1 MDTKRFELDPRTI
14 KLLQVIE
21 SSDHDDQR
29 RDAIMDLATTG
40 GMNAARILI
49 ETFERSMWRS
59 TKFSIIQALGRVRHE
74 RATEFLCHLALAND
88 DFAMAAEAILALG
101 ITDDPV
107 AGEFL
112 ASIVRT
118 TDHPLIREALTALG
132 NMNFFP
138 CEKEICG
145 LLQYDTASIPAS
157 VLQSAVIAAGIRGF
171 RSVLGDIKKLVA
183 GGSSGPLFNSALITL
198 GRIGDQSTL
207 DWLEG
212 LDTRYRAFAH
222 QLKISAI
229 DHLRLLST
237 YTIEDA
243 VGASLNAT
251 LPSAMRQAWQTLS
264 AFPAASAR
272 EALQLL
278 VSEGTAEFKAME
290 RLTLFNSGAMREDLK
305 FLAASGDSI
314 RREVFAALGRLHV
327 VNAAPDKVLTVLT
340 ELGEA
345 FTVKFLSL
353 VFVERGGDV
362 LLDILSSSKVAP
374 SLRTAAINAVV
385 LQPLMSGGR
394 AVLRDSIGKR
404 LVKLA
409 EAEADTEIGARLV
422 RAVGQIRYFGPD
434 ASNLLRERLKSGGTW
449 APGIYAA
456 LARCDVDDSTKMI
469 TKRLRQIIA
478 QPDSDAE
485 ARVAI
490 RSLARCSVISEAGC
504 LAQISEKQLDELK
517 GAVLKILCTVSV
529 PELTPFVAKCLAEK
543 DFQTRLMGVVAAK
556 LHHDEGIFDDIFKFL
571 DHESPSIAGRALDT
585 LTTAGGAREHLRL
598 LKRLETHVND
608 LDLYKKIFRSLT
620 PRAGESYKEVL
631 VVLEGLIQ
639 GRRGVLAD
647 QDLFQSALN
656 LRDNLVFAAGATG
669 VVRSK
674 AGKTNL
680 TEKER
685 HVVDKSLDT
694 TLKGFANYSETV
706 KSVLRSGEVTWQHPE
721 LFDARVD
728 KSTVIVQYVKSIDLL
743 MQEKIGSQ
751 MFLTQGADFL
761 QKMQSR
767 VARLELDDEV
777 AFGDHLV
784 TELDCSMYFS
794 RDSFPTHKLATICR
808 SVMTG
813 LIMKEQYRVVDG
825 LRAWAVLML
834 IFGRTFK
841 FRGQVMAP
849 LFPLAKSTS
858 DGIGRIAR
866 AMNDLQDARNRAAH
880 RGTILEKENMQEIR
894 DLCAALLNDL
904 DAHLVAKA

>member
-21 SSDHDDQR
+21 STDHDDQR
-29 RDAIMDLATTG
+29 RAAIMDLAITG

-59 TKFSIIQALGRVRHE
+59 MKFSIIQALGRVRHE
-74 RATEFLCHLALAND
+74 RATEFLCQLALANE
-88 DFAMAAEAILALG
+88 DFAMAAEAVLALG
-101 ITDDPV
+101 TTDDPV

-112 ASIVRT
+112 ASVVRT
-118 TDHPLIREALTALG
+118 PDHPLIREALTALG

-138 CEKEICG
+138 CDKEIST
-145 LLQYDTASIPAS
+145 LLQPQSASIPAS
-157 VLQSAVIAAGIRGF
+157 VLQSAVIAAGIRGC
-171 RSVLGDIKKLVA
+171 RSVLDDIKKIVA
-183 GGSSGPLFNSALITL
+183 SESSGPLFNSALITL
-198 GRIGDQSTL
+198 GRIGDPSALQ
-207 DWLEG
+207 WLET

-229 DHLRLLST
+229 DHLRLLNT

-243 VGASLNAT
+243 VGAALSAT
-251 LPSAMRQAWQTLS
+251 SAGAMRQAWQTLS
-264 AFPAASAR
+264 AFPTVPAR

-278 VSEGTAEFKAME
+278 ASEGSPEFKAME
-290 RLTLFNSGAMREDLK
+290 RLTFFNSGALREDLT
-305 FLAASGDSI
+305 FLAQSGDSL
-314 RREVFAALGRLHV
+314 RREIFAALGRLHAL
-327 VNAAPDKVLTVLT
+327 NGKQEKILPILT
-340 ELGEA
+340 ELGDA

-353 VFVERGGDV
+353 VFVDRGGDV
-362 LLDILSSSKVAP
+362 LVDIVSNPKASASV
-374 SLRTAAINAVV
+374 RAAATNAAV

-394 AVLRDSIGKR
+394 LTVRDSMGKR

-409 EAEADTEIGARLV
+409 ESEADSDIGARIV
-422 RAVGQIRYFGPD
+422 RGIGQIRYFGPD
-434 ASNLLRERLKSGGTW
+434 ASNLLRERLKSGGAW

-456 LARCDVDDSTKMI
+456 LARCDVEESTKMI
-469 TKRLRQIIA
+469 TKRLRQIVA
-478 QPDSDAE
+478 SPDSEAE
-485 ARVAI
+485 TRVAI
-490 RSLARCSVISEAGC
+490 RSLARCSSVSEAAC
-504 LAQISEKQLDELK
+504 LAQLPVNQLADLK
-517 GAVLKILCTVSV
+517 VAVLKILCTVSV
-529 PELTPFVAKCLAEK
+529 PELTPFVAKSLGEK
-543 DFQTRLMGVVAAK
+543 DFQTRLMAVVAAK
-556 LHHDEGIFDDIFKFL
+556 GHYSGEIFEIIFKFL
-571 DHESPSIAGRALDT
+571 DHESPSISGRALDT
-585 LTTAGGAREHLRL
+585 LTTSGSAHDHLL
-598 LKRLETHVND
+598 LFKRLGDHVND
-608 LDLYKKIFRSLT
+608 LELYKKVFRSLT
-620 PRAGESYKEVL
+620 PRAGGSYKEVL
-631 VVLEGLIQ
+631 SVLDGLIQ
-639 GRRGVLAD
+639 ARRGVLSD
-647 QDLFQSALN
+647 QDLLQSAMN
-656 LRDNLVFAAGATG
+656 LRDNLVFAAGAGG
-669 VVRSK
+669 VLTSK
-674 AGKTNL
+674 GGKTTL

-685 HVVDKSLDT
+685 HVIDKSLDT
-694 TLKGFANYSETV
+694 TLKGFAKYSETV

-767 VARLELDDEV
+767 IVRLELDDEM

-784 TELDCSMYFS
+784 TDLDCSMYFS

-904 DAHLVAKA
+904 DSHLVAKS